1 MSQDLTDVQVKPDSA
16 GNNKRTATGKGT
28 TKGKSKGKKD
38 VTAALQEQRASPR
51 FPCVDGHTTNEQ
63 KKNCSIC

>member
-16 GNNKRTATGKGT
+16 GNNKRAPTGKGT

-38 VTAALQEQRASPR
+38 VTAALQE
-51 FPCVDGHTTNEQ
+51 
-63 KKNCSIC
+63 